1 MREYDPPGGEPD
13 PGAGLEVERSPCA
26 PGYRP
31 STRDANGVHV
41 PGLHECVSDA
51 EYARRMQI
59 RIDEA
64 PGDSPEKKPAPVS
77 GGTAPFKPSTPPYQF
92 KPWTPPPQTPFEIN
106 LQGQISDFLK
116 NWNTD
121 VPYTPEVIQNQQ
133 TDAFRNSYGRVG
145 TNKAAIEADAIRR
158 GVLRSSGTD
167 RRVDAVSRDAQSA
180 YAQADRGITNTA
192 TQENFQARFN
202 NRTAALDRAQKM
214 LDSQRE
220 YLLAS
225 ETNDFRRQQGL
236 AQLAFGYY
244 GLEQERWSLTQQLN
258 NSNYQFGG
266 TMDWNKLLLQ
276 WQILNGITPGQAA

>member
-1 MREYDPPGGEPD
+1 MATNRNCPDGQHWEPSEQGGGRCVPDSTGPPTTQTSDCP
-13 PGAGLEVERSPCA
+13 PH
-26 PGYRP
+26 YK
-31 STRDANGVHV
+31 RDANGDCQWDGGG
-41 PGLHECVSDA
+41 P
-51 EYARRMQI
+51 ARAP
-59 RIDEA
+59 A
-64 PGDSPEKKPAPVS
+64 PGS
-77 GGTAPFKPSTPPYQF
+77 GTTPFKPSTPPYQF

-192 TQENFQARFN
+192 TQANFQARFN

-236 AQLAFGYY
+236 AQLAFSYY